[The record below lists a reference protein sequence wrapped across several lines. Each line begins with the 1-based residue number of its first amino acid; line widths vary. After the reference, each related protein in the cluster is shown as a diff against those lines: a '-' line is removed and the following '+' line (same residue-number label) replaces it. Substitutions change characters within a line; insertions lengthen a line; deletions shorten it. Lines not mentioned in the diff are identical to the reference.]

1 MLCASAQYLVED
13 QGSSHTYQSSTH
25 GPLPDRYQPWCLPPS
40 RRVCKTNWSS
50 GHLVFPSQ
58 PCCKWAFSLRQTH
71 RQRLVISSQVPQ
83 PTRNVNSRTWTWLG
97 FPCQMDFLQNIFL
110 SIRDGWLFA
119 KLDIFPLR
127 PTWLERTERA
137 NMRLWKRRKRWF
149 WFRQPIMFRLR
160 LKENDKC
167 SRSRRW
173 RRSPGGWRRPWDW
186 FKDVRS
192 LSDLSLGLG
201 SSYVSINIFSWITF
215 IPFLTVFSS
224 HIPFPSSWWCLE
236 KHRVNQHESH
246 GL

>member
-1 MLCASAQYLVED
+1 MDLCPIGASLGVCPQAEGFAKPTGQVVTWYFHHNHAANKLFRWDRPTGNVWLSLV
-13 QGSSHTYQSSTH
+13 
-25 GPLPDRYQPWCLPPS
+25 R
-40 RRVCKTNWSS
+40 
-50 GHLVFPSQ
+50 FPN
-58 PCCKWAFSLRQTH
+58 
-71 RQRLVISSQVPQ
+71 Q
-83 PTRNVNSRTWTWLG
+83 PTRNVNSRTWTWLC
-97 FPCQMDFLQNIFL
+97 FLCQMGFLQNIFL

-149 WFRQPIMFRLR
+149 WFRQPTISRLR
-160 LKENDKC
+160 LKENDKY

-201 SSYVSINIFSWITF
+201 SSYVSINIFIWITF
-215 IPFLTVFSS
+215 ILFLIVFSS